1 MLACKLDS
9 SIQGTLLAGRAGS
22 LASQASQPANVTM
35 FSCYYSLLESPFP
48 YKSCAFQHEGRIEG
62 GVRELQLFR
71 NYHIEVNDDNYSR
84 RPLTRI
90 NECQKLKKNECKK
103 FKLWAIHF

>member
-48 YKSCAFQHEGRIEG
+48 YKSCLRVHSSMKAESREGSESY
-62 GVRELQLFR
+62 
-71 NYHIEVNDDNYSR
+71 NYLEI
-84 RPLTRI
+84 I
-90 NECQKLKKNECKK
+90 
-103 FKLWAIHF
+103 I